1 MKLYKDVRRQWFIAW
16 FKFRANVMNGTLFLM
31 MIIFFMKNTAV
42 SKWNSGMIKGY
53 NSKED
58 YAQNGRRGRNEKWSH
73 KRGQKRFSNWQ
84 EKYKSI
90 GYRDGSKSFIRS
102 DRGSILEVGSDMIE
116 QRELYE
122 YITFGAM
129 KIKGYSDGS
138 MRLIRSNMDSI
149 LDEVG
154 SDMFEQRELYEYTS
168 GFILDEVG
176 SDMIEQRER
185 YEYNNYGAKMMNI
198 FQSVSVTVFNVLVY
212 GYLKI
217 KELKLNVVTDKVGSD
232 MFEQRELEYK

>member
-1 MKLYKDVRRQWFIAW
+1 MELYKDIRRQWFIAW
-16 FKFRANVMNGTLFLM
+16 FKLRANVMNGTFFLM
-31 MIIFFMKNTAV
+31 LIIFFMKNTAM

-58 YAQNGRRGRNEKWSH
+58 YAQNVRRRMNEDWSH

-84 EKYKSI
+84 EKYEII

-102 DRGSILEVGSDMIE
+102 DRGSILEVGSNMIE

-129 KIKGYSDGS
+129 KIKGYSYGS
-138 MRLIRSNMDSI
+138 MSLIQSDIGSI

-154 SDMFEQRELYEYTS
+154 SNIFEQRELYEYNSYGATKINRYS
-168 GFILDEVG
+168 DRSMIFIQRDRGFILDEVG
-176 SDMIEQRER
+176 SKMIE
-185 YEYNNYGAKMMNI
+185 
-198 FQSVSVTVFNVLVY
+198 
-212 GYLKI
+212 
-217 KELKLNVVTDKVGSD
+217 
-232 MFEQRELEYK
+232 